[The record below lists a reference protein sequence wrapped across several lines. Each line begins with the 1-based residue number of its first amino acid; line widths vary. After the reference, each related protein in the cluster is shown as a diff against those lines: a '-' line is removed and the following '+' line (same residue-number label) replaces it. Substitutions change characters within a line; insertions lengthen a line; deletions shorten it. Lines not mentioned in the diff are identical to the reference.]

1 MRLEVLYAY
10 FISYDG
16 VFFFK
21 KMDSITFTQERMKR
35 QIESLQ
41 ASPH

>member
-1 MRLEVLYAY
+1 MY
-10 FISYDG
+10 FMSYDG
-16 VFFFK
+16 VFVLK

-41 ASPH
+41 ASAS